1 MSFQLSLN
9 TETVASTRPAEPLYV
24 EPDAP
29 VRDVFALL
37 KAQNSGSVLI
47 CRDGALIGIFTERDA
62 LRLMASEADLSV
74 PIETVMS
81 ANPVTVR
88 VEDTVGKAIRG
99 MSQGGYRRLPIVN
112 ESGQPTGVVKVSG
125 IVHYL
130 VEHFPDTIYNLPP
143 APNPITQER
152 EGA

>member
-9 TETVASTRPAEPLYV
+9 TESVASTRPMQPLDV

-29 VRDVFALL
+29 VRDVLALL
-37 KAQNSGSVLI
+37 KSQNTGSVLI
-47 CRDGALIGIFTERDA
+47 CRDGVLVGIFTERDA
-62 LRLMASEADLSV
+62 LRLMAADADLSE

-81 ANPVTVR
+81 TNPVTLKAD
-88 VEDTVGKAIRG
+88 DTVGKAIR
-99 MSQGGYRRLPIVN
+99 MMAQGGYRRLPIVN
-112 ESGQPTGVVKVSG
+112 EANQPTGVVKVSG
-125 IVHYL
+125 IVRFL

-143 APNPITQER
+143 APNPITQTR

>member
-1 MSFQLSLN
+1 MSFQLGID
-9 TETVASTRPAEPLYV
+9 TETVASTRPAQPLDV
-24 EPDAP
+24 EPDTP

-47 CRDGALIGIFTERDA
+47 CRDGQLVGIFTERDA

-81 ANPVTVR
+81 ANPVTLR
-88 VEDTVGKAIRG
+88 VGDSVGKAIRK
-99 MSQGGYRRLPIVN
+99 MSKGGYRRLPIVD
-112 ESGQPTGVVKVSG
+112 ESGRPTGVVKVSG

-143 APNPITQER
+143 APNPMTQER

>member
-81 ANPVTVR
+81 ANPVSVR
-88 VEDTVGKAIRG
+88 VEDTVGKAIRV
-99 MSQGGYRRLPIVN
+99 MSQGGYRRLPIVDD
-112 ESGQPTGVVKVSG
+112 SGQPTGVVKVSG
-125 IVHYL
+125 VVHYL